1 MNNKGT
7 KCGPKGSESIS
18 NMVNVLTDNS
28 VKSLF
33 ELKLLVS
40 TNEEFVS
47 HPTHNGVP
55 PPLYDMASPFM
66 EKLSKQA
73 KTSVMGVSILGHIVK
88 PGYDT

>member
-1 MNNKGT
+1 
-7 KCGPKGSESIS
+7 
-18 NMVNVLTDNS
+18 MVNVLTDNS